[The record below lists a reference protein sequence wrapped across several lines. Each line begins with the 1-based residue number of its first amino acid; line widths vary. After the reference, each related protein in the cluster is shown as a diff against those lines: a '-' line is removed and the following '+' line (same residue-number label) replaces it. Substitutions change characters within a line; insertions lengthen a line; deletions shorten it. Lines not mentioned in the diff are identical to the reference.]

1 MAASRSFS
9 RLGSRI
15 ANMFTTSKMKSQAY
29 GSFIVISWIPA
40 LIFFNTHIAEVQF
53 VNGSSMY
60 PYLNEDHNNS
70 LNMTCCLTYK
80 WKPSQ
85 NLERGMLVSFW
96 YSPARTRLSNRIRL
110 INIHRSPFN
119 PNGLAIKRVIGLEGD
134 TVYTRSPYPY
144 PTAVVPKNHIWVEG
158 DNADPNKTLD
168 SNTYGPIALPL
179 IQGKITHLLSRKN
192 FGPIPWKEF
201 KGRTKVIQGRK
212 EDAPRFD

>member
-1 MAASRSFS
+1 MASIRSFS
-9 RLGSRI
+9 RLGNRI
-15 ANMFTTSKMKSQAY
+15 ASMFTVSKLKSQAY

-40 LIFFNTHIAEVQF
+40 LIFFNTHVAEVQF

-60 PYLNEDHNNS
+60 PYLNEDHNES
-70 LNMTCCLTYK
+70 LNMTCCLTSK
-80 WKPSQ
+80 WKPSN

-96 YSPARTRLSNRIRL
+96 SPC
-110 INIHRSPFN
+110 N
-119 PNGLAIKRVIGLEGD
+119 PNALAIKRVIGLEGD

-192 FGPIPWKEF
+192 FGAIPWREF
-201 KGRTKVIQGRK
+201 KGRTRVIQGRK